1 MPKSK
6 SKVNKDSITL
16 TKEGFIGVLLFV
28 VAVSMLMAYAYLNFG
43 GVR

>member
-6 SKVNKDSITL
+6 NKKDSITL
-16 TKEGFIGVLLFV
+16 TREGFIGLVLFV
-28 VAVSMLMAYAYLNFG
+28 IAVSMLMAYAYLNFG

>member
-6 SKVNKDSITL
+6 NKKDSITL
-16 TKEGFIGVLLFV
+16 TKEGFIGLILFI

-43 GVR
+43 GTR